1 MFFFLSDG
9 VSSVDL
15 LRSIKFSPQIDE
27 VTESAGCRLSLLSCH
42 SERLSLSLPSPL
54 SPLAHDSVL
63 PQLSENAPL
72 IAQHHLRLLELLTFT
87 DLVN

>member
-1 MFFFLSDG
+1 MFFFFLSDG
-9 VSSVDL
+9 LSSVDL

-27 VTESAGCRLSLLSCH
+27 VTESAGCCLSLLSCH
-42 SERLSLSLPSPL
+42 SERLSPPPL
-54 SPLAHDSVL
+54 THDSVL